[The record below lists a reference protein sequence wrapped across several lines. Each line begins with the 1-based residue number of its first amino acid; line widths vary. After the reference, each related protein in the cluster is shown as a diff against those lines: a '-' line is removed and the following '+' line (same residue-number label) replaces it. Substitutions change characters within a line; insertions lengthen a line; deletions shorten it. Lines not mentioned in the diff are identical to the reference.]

1 MNGRRNYVLTA
12 TVISTDRCAIGSN
25 VHCACVW
32 NWKHLHDYIRRAL
45 TTALVCVCI
54 YIYQTHTHTPSF
66 TSEWQ
71 LIEIDWDSIEPGRER
86 RRRRRRISKRGWKG
100 MCTSCAAINIVQ
112 RSMRQSMEMQ
122 PVDSHR
128 QAPYY
133 SLELH
138 FFVYVYTKRYASSG
152 LSILLHWARLVI
164 VCTIPT
170 SSFRPL
176 YWLIPIA
183 NER

>member
-1 MNGRRNYVLTA
+1 MYWPLLWYQRIDVPSAA
-12 TVISTDRCAIGSN
+12 TCIVRVCGIGSICMTIYAE
-25 VHCACVW
+25 HWRLLLCVW
-32 NWKHLHDYIRRAL
+32 VYI
-45 TTALVCVCI
+45 
-54 YIYQTHTHTPSF
+54 IYQTHTHTHTHTPSF

-86 RRRRRRISKRGWKG
+86 RRRRRRISKRGWNG

-152 LSILLHWARLVI
+152 LSILLHWAHLVI